1 MFHINCCWLSVELDG
16 ITLPLF
22 LVKTLNIGFSL
33 DCFIMFHFSTTVIK
47 VYATLFIAAV
57 HFHDRPSKFFFLK
70 PSSTSCGNVNYGF
83 IRSLDSHLF
92 FFFFRLSGIRI

>member
-22 LVKTLNIGFSL
+22 LVKTLNIGLSL
-33 DCFIMFHFSTTVIK
+33 DCFIMFHLSIAVIK

-57 HFHDRPSKFFFLK
+57 HFHDRPSKFFF
-70 PSSTSCGNVNYGF
+70 STPQAFKYKLWEWGLWVHT
-83 IRSLDSHLF
+83 IT
-92 FFFFRLSGIRI
+92 